1 VERSPERSMVTFDYL
16 TRTILKGPGHTLEN
30 IFKHYFLEDMEKIYN
45 DTHVNQREN
54 EKTYN
59 YESKK
64 MSQFRFVVSSLL
76 LFCDKFPLLESSMNY
91 YKYQRDFNKIMST
104 AVTDAT
110 EFLKENASDVV
121 GDGCK
126 MSVGK
131 FVDAMK
137 KMNKLGKL
145 DEKKH
150 PLGTTHV
157 LTKMFK
163 LA

>member
-1 VERSPERSMVTFDYL
+1 MKRSIESSKFTFDYL
-16 TRTILKGPGHTLEN
+16 TRTILKGPDHTLEN
-30 IFKHYFLEDMEKIYN
+30 IFKYYFLENIEKIYD
-45 DTHVNQREN
+45 DTHVSQREN
-54 EKTYN
+54 KNTYN

-76 LFCDKFPLLESSMNY
+76 LFCDKFPVFESSMSY
-91 YKYQRDFNKIMST
+91 YKYQRDINKMLNA
-104 AVTDAT
+104 AVKQAT

-121 GDGCK
+121 GDVCK

-131 FVDAMK
+131 YIDAMK
-137 KMNKLGKL
+137 KMHKSGKL
-145 DEKKH
+145 NKKNH

-163 LA
+163 